1 MSDVA
6 IEVEDVSKTYHIYTN
21 PMDRLKDALNFGFN
35 KRHDTFEALREISFS
50 LKKGETV
57 GIIGTNGSGKSTL
70 LKIIANVTKAS
81 SGQVNVHGKISA
93 ILELGT
99 GFNPELNGLENI
111 YLNGLI
117 LGYAKDEIDK
127 KLEDIISFSELG
139 DFINR
144 PVKTYSSGMYARLAF
159 SVAINVDPD
168 ILIIDEALSVGD
180 AAFQKKCFTRLKSLT
195 QSGATILFVSHSLDS
210 VVQLCDRA
218 VLLDKGSLIMVGET
232 KEVTKEYNQR
242 LFGSVNKQNMKNAL
256 KMKAFNDIKEDD
268 ILVQLISQA
277 AKSLDGS
284 EIFESIAVDVLNKE
298 EEVFDIC
305 TSGELLYVRVNLVS
319 RYNISN
325 LSIAVEII
333 DKRGMLLTGESTF
346 NKFDKAVSLEKN
358 RKTVFS
364 FSFMSEFI
372 EDDYFVQVRVNRITQ
387 KDRHD
392 NVLLYINEQAGK
404 FTLSKNMIN
413 RQWFKVKKNFNIEVT

>member
-1 MSDVA
+1 MSDIA
-6 IEVEDVSKTYHIYTN
+6 IQVDGIGKTYHIYTN
-21 PMDRLKDALNFGFN
+21 PMDRLKDALNFGF
-35 KRHDTFEALREISFS
+35 KTRHEIFEALRDISFS
-50 LKKGETV
+50 LNKGETV

-70 LKIIANVTKAS
+70 LKIIADVTKAS
-81 SGQVNVHGKISA
+81 VGEVKVHGKISA

-117 LGYAKDEIDK
+117 LGYSKEEISE

-139 DFINR
+139 EFINR

-195 QSGATILFVSHSLDS
+195 NSGATVLFVSHSLDS
-210 VVQLCDRA
+210 VIQLCDRA

-242 LFGSVNKQNMKNAL
+242 LFGSVNKQNMQSAL
-256 KMKAFNDIKEDD
+256 ATQAFNDIKEDD
-268 ILVQLISQA
+268 ILSSLIVA
-277 AKSLDGS
+277 ASKSLDGGD
-284 EIFESIAVDVLNKE
+284 IFKDIHVKVLNKDKKA
-298 EEVFDIC
+298 FDVC
-305 TSGELLYVRVNLVS
+305 TSGELLYAEICLLS
-319 RYNISN
+319 CYDISN
-325 LSIAVEII
+325 LSIAVEIV
-333 DKRGMLLTGESTF
+333 DKRGMLVTGESTF
-346 NKFDKAVSLEKN
+346 NKFDKVISLEKDKN
-358 RKTVFS
+358 TVFS

-372 EDDYFVQVRVNRITQ
+372 EDDYFVQVRINRITQ
-387 KDRHD
+387 KDRND